1 MKLYPY
7 LLSLVFA
14 LPNMALSQEETDG
27 STEPQEIKLERE
39 AFESTALIEN
49 QTNVL
54 NSKGTLEMIMNHRF
68 GVVNAGPESNDLI
81 GLWGPANI
89 RVALTYALHDRITV
103 GAGTTKDS
111 RLQDFSLKGAILR
124 QTRENEMPVSVTY
137 YGNFTVDARRKE
149 NFQYTEDRYSY
160 FNQIIIA
167 RRFSRNL
174 SFQIAPS
181 LSHFNLVKSNMKNDM
196 FAVAF
201 GGRAK
206 ITPTISMIA
215 DYSQPITSFSS
226 GTPDPGVSIGLEFST
241 GSHAFQVF
249 ITNYK
254 GIVQQQ
260 NYMFNQNNF
269 FSGDFLIGFN
279 ITRLWHL

>member
-1 MKLYPY
+1 MKLHHY
-7 LLSLVFA
+7 LFSIILAIPFLV
-14 LPNMALSQEETDG
+14 LSQETDDANAP
-27 STEPQEIKLERE
+27 EEILLERD
-39 AFESTALIEN
+39 AFESAALIEN

-54 NSKGTLEMIMNHRF
+54 NSKGTLEMVMNHRF
-68 GVVNAGPESNDLI
+68 GVVNAGSESNDLI

-89 RVALTYALHDRITV
+89 RIALTYALHDRITV

-124 QTRENEMPVSVTY
+124 QTRKNEMPVSLTY

-149 NFQYTEDRYSY
+149 NFEYTEDRYSY
-160 FNQIIIA
+160 FNQLIIA

-181 LSHFNLVKSNMKNDM
+181 LSHFNLVKSNMQNDM
-196 FAVAF
+196 FAVAL

-206 ITPTISMIA
+206 ITPTIAVLA
-215 DYSQPITSFSS
+215 DYSQPITSFTT